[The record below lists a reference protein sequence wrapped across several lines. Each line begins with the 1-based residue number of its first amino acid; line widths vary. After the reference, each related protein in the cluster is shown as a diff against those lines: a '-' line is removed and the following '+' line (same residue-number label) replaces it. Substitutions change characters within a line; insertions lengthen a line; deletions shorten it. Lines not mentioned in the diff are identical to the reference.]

1 MKKLPLMAAVLAV
14 ALWQAPAAVAVLHP
28 GTHHLLWVSLY
39 GVEVSDGMASAA
51 ASYRCNAGYADAQ
64 DRSYVFVA
72 ENTFPFD
79 AICDGNTH
87 LIKRKAPL
95 PPDYSGAIAHIE
107 IYIPQSR
114 TNPYPGD
121 LIAMDRETWRADGS
135 DQIADIDVGYARL
148 DDRGRLEVSLQYECA
163 AGLHVPVEDDADWAY
178 VEAYQIHGREMVWSA
193 WKPIGHRVVCDGT
206 RHRLVRTLRS
216 RQDDSLVRLRETIP
230 VQVGGILYVVG
241 SQPQTIAGEAF
252 GRVSVPL

>member
-64 DRSYVFVA
+64 YRSYVFVA

-95 PPDYSGAIAHIE
+95 PVGVQNS
-107 IYIPQSR
+107 
-114 TNPYPGD
+114 
-121 LIAMDRETWRADGS
+121 DG
-135 DQIADIDVGYARL
+135 
-148 DDRGRLEVSLQYECA
+148 
-163 AGLHVPVEDDADWAY
+163 
-178 VEAYQIHGREMVWSA
+178 
-193 WKPIGHRVVCDGT
+193 
-206 RHRLVRTLRS
+206 VR
-216 RQDDSLVRLRETIP
+216 
-230 VQVGGILYVVG
+230 VQV
-241 SQPQTIAGEAF
+241 SD
-252 GRVSVPL
+252 PLMRPSRSTH